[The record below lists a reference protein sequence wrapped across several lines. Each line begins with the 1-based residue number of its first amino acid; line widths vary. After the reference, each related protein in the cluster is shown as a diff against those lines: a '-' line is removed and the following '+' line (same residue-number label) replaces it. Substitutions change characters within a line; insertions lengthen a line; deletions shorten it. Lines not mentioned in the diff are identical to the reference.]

1 MVHKSRIKEF
11 SLNIFLYFCLT
22 DSIFLHF
29 TSMNVAVILAGGSGQ
44 RMGGELP
51 KQFLKVAGKRIIEH
65 TIEVFEQNE
74 HIDEIAI
81 VCNPDF
87 IAPVEQLI
95 VNDQWHKVKKMLKGG
110 KERYLSSI
118 AAIQAYDNDD
128 INLIFH
134 DAVRPLINDR
144 IIDDCLKALETYQAV
159 DVAIPAT
166 DTIIQV
172 NSQDIIEAIPNRA
185 VLRNGQTPQCFKRG
199 IIRQAYER
207 ALKDPQFK
215 TTDDCGVVLKYMPEV
230 PIFVVKGENFNMKI
244 TYAEDL
250 FLIDKLFQLKS
261 IKEREHKLSATA
273 EQIVPNKI
281 AVVFGGSYG
290 IGAEVVKLMREL
302 GAVVYSFSRSQN
314 NVDVS
319 DHEAVRNALQNIYQ
333 KNKRIDYVICT
344 AGLLVKEPLY
354 SMDYPEIVQ
363 SFNVNY
369 LGAVNVCKEAYPF
382 LKESKGSLLLY
393 TSSSY
398 TRGRMMYSI
407 YSSTKAAIVNLVQAL
422 SEEWYSMNVRI
433 NCINPERTKTPMRQ
447 KNFGIEPE
455 DTLLKPEAVAVASV
469 NTLVSRLTGEVID
482 VRR

>member
-1 MVHKSRIKEF
+1 M
-11 SLNIFLYFCLT
+11 
-22 DSIFLHF
+22 
-29 TSMNVAVILAGGSGQ
+29 
-44 RMGGELP
+44 
-51 KQFLKVAGKRIIEH
+51 
-65 TIEVFEQNE
+65 
-74 HIDEIAI
+74 
-81 VCNPDF
+81 
-87 IAPVEQLI
+87 EQLI
-95 VNDQWHKVKKMLKGG
+95 VNDQWHKVKKILKGG

-144 IIDDCLKALETYQAV
+144 IIDDCLQALETYQAV

-185 VLRNGQTPQCFKRG
+185 ILRNGQTPQCFKRG
-199 IIRQAYER
+199 VIRQAYER

-230 PIFVVKGENFNMKI
+230 PIFVVKGENFNMKA

-261 IKEREHKLSATA
+261 IKESEHKLSATA

-369 LGAVNVCKEAYPF
+369 LGSVNVCKEAYPF

-455 DTLLKPEAVAVASV
+455 DTLLKPEVVAVASI
-469 NTLVSRLTGEVID
+469 NTLVSHLTGEVID